1 MQLINVTHLMGMCN
15 PQRLAIPPYC
25 PSTVGRMPVPGC
37 YRRRLSGVMTTL
49 LLTVENAYTCHP
61 VSSSMPVSQGTSEPC
76 DAGTS
81 DSDLGESGMNPAPP
95 LTSHMI

>member
-37 YRRRLSGVMTTL
+37 YRRRLSGIMTTL
-49 LLTVENAYTCHP
+49 LLIVENAYTCP
-61 VSSSMPVSQGTSEPC
+61 LCLAACQCPKEPQSHV
-76 DAGTS
+76 TQ
-81 DSDLGESGMNPAPP
+81 APQ
-95 LTSHMI
+95 TQIWENQA